1 MALRAIHKPVESAR
15 RAGAVAGSIGQ
26 VVLGLAPW
34 VPAPRPHDG
43 AALRP
48 DWLTR
53 QLGEQV
59 PGAAVDHIEVLDGT
73 TGTTDRLRLALR
85 WNETGRA
92 ASLPASVFVKS
103 TSRSPKNRT
112 MVGALWMAVNE
123 VKFYG
128 TARAELGDVAPEAYV
143 AHAGVGARFLL
154 VLEDLVARGA
164 RPFGLGDDCD
174 LAHARA
180 MMRTL
185 ADVHATFWE
194 SPRFATDLA
203 WAAPVTRRPGMTLL
217 AFQFRR
223 VRRKMLE
230 SPERFGLPPAV
241 RRLARVVNDHDDAL
255 YRRWERGSLTL
266 LHGDSH
272 LGNTYALPDGRAG
285 LLDWQVVFR
294 GPGVREVAYF
304 LATSAPTHL
313 RREHE
318 RALLRV
324 YIDTLRENGV
334 DAPSFD
340 AAWDDY
346 RFFVYDAWDS
356 AAITVLWPGLQPSQ
370 TVARSFERATAAVV
384 DLEVDK
390 AVEHALR

>member
-1 MALRAIHKPVESAR
+1 MAARAIHRVGESAR
-15 RAGAVAGSIGQ
+15 RVGAVAGSIGQ
-26 VVLGLAPW
+26 VLLGLAPW
-34 VPAPRPHDG
+34 VPAPRPHTG

-48 DWLTR
+48 EWLTR
-53 QLGEQV
+53 QLGAPV
-59 PGAAVDHIEVLDGT
+59 PGAAIERIDTIDGT
-73 TGTTDRLRLALR
+73 SGTTDRVRLGLS
-85 WNETGRA
+85 WNEAGRA
-92 ASLPASVFVKS
+92 AALPASVFVKS
-103 TSRSPKNRT
+103 TSPSPKNRT

-123 VKFYG
+123 VKFYR
-128 TARAELGDVAPEAYV
+128 TARVDLGDVAPEPYV
-143 AHAGVGARFLL
+143 AHAGAGARFLL

-164 RPFGLGDDCD
+164 HPFGLGDDCD
-174 LAHARA
+174 LAHAQA

-185 ADVHATFWE
+185 AEVHARFWE
-194 SPRFATDLA
+194 SPRFETDLA
-203 WAAPVTRRPGMTLL
+203 WAAPVTRRSGMSLL

-223 VRRKMLE
+223 VRTKMLE
-230 SPERFGLPPAV
+230 SRDRFELPPAV
-241 RRLARVVNDHDDAL
+241 ERMARFVNDHDEAL
-255 YRRWERGSLTL
+255 YRCWERGPSTL

-304 LATSAPTHL
+304 LATSAPTTL

-318 RALLRV
+318 RGLLRLYV
-324 YIDTLRENGV
+324 DTLRERGI
-334 DAPSFD
+334 DALSFD

-356 AAITVLWPGLQPSQ
+356 TAITVLWPGLQPSQ
-370 TVARSFERATAAVV
+370 TVAGSFRRATAAVV
-384 DLEVDK
+384 DLQVDD